1 MSPKALLGAIVGG
14 VLLLLASQGLYVV
27 KETERA
33 IKLKFGEV
41 VEADI
46 KPGLHWKM
54 PFIEVIKRFDAR
66 VLTLDTNA
74 SRFLTAGKKYV
85 IVDAFAKWRIKD
97 VRAYYQATSGNRI
110 EAANLITALMNK
122 GLRDEIA
129 SRTLYEV
136 VSGERDALLNRLTA
150 ALNAQTQKEL
160 GIEVLDMRVKA
171 VDLPEDLS
179 RSVYNRMSAERAREA
194 REHRSQGQELSEG
207 IQADAD
213 RQKVVIEAEAYR
225 QAELT
230 RGEGDA
236 EAARIYA
243 AAYSKDPEFYAFTRS
258 LRAYS
263 ESFKANDTLVL
274 EPSSDFFRYMKDAKG
289 QNQSRAK

>member
-1 MSPKALLGAIVGG
+1 MSPKALLSIIVLGA
-14 VLLLLASQGLYVV
+14 LLLLASQSLYVV

-41 VEADI
+41 VEADLQ
-46 KPGLHWKM
+46 PGLHLKT
-54 PFIEVIKRFDAR
+54 PFIDVVKRFDAR
-66 VLTLDTNA
+66 VLTLDTTP
-74 SRFLTAGKKYV
+74 SRILTAGNKYV

-97 VRAYYQATSGNRI
+97 VRAYYQATSGDRLQ
-110 EAANLITALMNK
+110 ASNLLVALLNK
-122 GLRDEIA
+122 GLRDEIGVL
-129 SRTLYEV
+129 TLHEV
-136 VSGERDALLNRLTA
+136 VSGERDALMNRLTSN
-150 ALNAQTQKEL
+150 LNAQTQKEL

-194 REHRSQGQELSEG
+194 REHRSQGQELAEG

-213 RQKVVIEAEAYR
+213 RQKVVIEADAYR

-236 EAARIYA
+236 QAARIYA
-243 AAYSKDPEFYAFTRS
+243 TAYNKDAEFYAFTRS
-258 LRAYS
+258 LKAYS
-263 ESFKANDTLVL
+263 ETFKQNDILLLDTN
-274 EPSSDFFRYMKDAKG
+274 SDFFRYLKDSNGK
-289 QNQSRAK
+289 